1 MRKALFTTFTFP
13 EDYRVE
19 VSQNEVLNLTFTYED
34 MLLRSKK
41 HNKPLLMYGDID
53 VLPINHI
60 LIDSG
65 SSINLLPL
73 GTLKMI
79 GYSKG
84 DLSKSKV
91 VIHFF
96 NQSLQVVGTI
106 SLVLKLDTLFPLVR
120 PYMMDR
126 GS

>member
-91 VIHFF
+91 VIHCF
-96 NQSLQVVGTI
+96 NQSRQVVGTI